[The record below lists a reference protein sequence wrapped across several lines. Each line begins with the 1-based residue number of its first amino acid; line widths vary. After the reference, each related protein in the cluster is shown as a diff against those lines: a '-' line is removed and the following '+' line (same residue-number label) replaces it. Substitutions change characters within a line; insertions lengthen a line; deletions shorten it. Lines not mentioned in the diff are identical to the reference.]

1 MGKSKKHFKSFG
13 ALSLNDF
20 PSIKKETKLAS
31 LQEAREAYKASLGT
45 NSKYW
50 SFALSIMEDLRS
62 SYGKEIVK
70 YDFNSNK
77 WTFWWNDK
85 VLSNLSKGEEGDLE
99 KVASAIIK
107 IDKLA
112 KKCGAETFS
121 DNENAPKKFQKIK
134 R

>member
-1 MGKSKKHFKSFG
+1 MIKSKKHLKSFE
-13 ALSLNDF
+13 SLNPNDF
-20 PSIKKETKLAS
+20 PSIKKETKLTS
-31 LQEAREAYKASLGT
+31 LQEAKEAYKASLGA

-62 SYGKEIVK
+62 SYGKDVVK

-77 WTFWWNDK
+77 WIFWWNDK

-112 KKCGAETFS
+112 KKCGAQAFS
-121 DNENAPKKFQKIK
+121 DNENASKKFQKIK
-134 R
+134 K